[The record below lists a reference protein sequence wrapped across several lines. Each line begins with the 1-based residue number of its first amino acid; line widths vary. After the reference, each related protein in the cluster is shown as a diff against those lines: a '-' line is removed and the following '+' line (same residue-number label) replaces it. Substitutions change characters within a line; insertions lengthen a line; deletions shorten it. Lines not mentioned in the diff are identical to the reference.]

1 MTTNID
7 TDYTRDPIA
16 ALKRREHQRPATLVY
31 FEDKA
36 GKYRWRIKS
45 SNGRVICASSQGYAT
60 LVDAQKNVMLLG
72 ALLGGYNG
80 GYGDRLFV
88 GHATGEVQLWK

>member
-1 MTTNID
+1 MANKPTT
-7 TDYTRDPIA
+7 TG
-16 ALKRREHQRPATLVY
+16 QRPATLIY

-36 GKYRWRIKS
+36 GQHRWRILS
-45 SNGRVICASSQGYAT
+45 SNGRIICASSQGYT
-60 LVDAQKNVMLLG
+60 TVVDAQKNAMLLG

-88 GHATGEVQLWK
+88 GANTGEVKLWK